1 MTKARLWLVL
11 ALVVLIA
18 AGCGEEADPTP
29 DPDFAVPTQ
38 GPTATPAVPILTA
51 TPFVPSPLPPTWT
64 PGATN
69 TPAPDRP
76 TIAYTYERPTATDID
91 YPTYTPS
98 PVPPTSTPPGPR
110 VTITANQ
117 INQVL
122 AQELAEGAGG
132 FFLEPPQVE
141 LLDGLARVSV
151 DVLTT
156 PGSASTAR
164 PATLQF
170 TLLMQDGRLVL
181 KKLRTFFD
189 DDNAVFDEELV
200 DNMLATVE
208 ETITDLLFEQAGGA
222 EARFSIADVTI
233 APGGI
238 AIQVVTIP

>member
-1 MTKARLWLVL
+1 MIRIGEIEIHLISDGVVMMDSGGPWGLVPRALWSKYLAPDDQHRVPMILTCLLVR
-11 ALVVLIA
+11 A
-18 AGCGEEADPTP
+18 AGQTIVVDTGLGDKLGERE
-29 DPDFAVPTQ
+29 
-38 GPTATPAVPILTA
+38 
-51 TPFVPSPLPPTWT
+51 
-64 PGATN
+64 
-69 TPAPDRP
+69 
-76 TIAYTYERPTATDID
+76 IAIWGLERASGT
-91 YPTYTPS
+91 
-98 PVPPTSTPPGPR
+98 
-110 VTITANQ
+110 
-117 INQVL
+117 
-122 AQELAEGAGG
+122 
-132 FFLEPPQVE
+132 